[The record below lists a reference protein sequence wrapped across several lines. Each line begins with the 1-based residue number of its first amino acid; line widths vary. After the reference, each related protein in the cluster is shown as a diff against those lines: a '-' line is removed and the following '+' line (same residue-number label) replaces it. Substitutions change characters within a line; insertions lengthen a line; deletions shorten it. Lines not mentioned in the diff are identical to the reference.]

1 MVESRGPATFGVTTA
16 LIVVAT
22 VFVAARFFT
31 RGYIVRSI
39 KNDDWWI
46 LAAWI
51 CSVGFSV
58 AICVA
63 VSDGL
68 GKHNTDIPDYQ
79 KDNLRRAQYA
89 FSILYNPCLML
100 TKTSIIVFY
109 LSVMS
114 EDVDP
119 VFKWCNWITLAL
131 TNVTGAALTFLNI
144 FQCQP
149 IRAGYEYPGPPNP
162 KCTDIV
168 TLYLSSAPVN
178 IITDLALLLLPM
190 PILTGLRLPKK
201 QKIILIVTFSAGA
214 FVAVVDV
221 IRIAYLQEAAIS
233 RLSVETGTGGA
244 SGGRIVESTDF
255 TWYASLSFMWSA
267 IEVNIGLICACV
279 PSLKPLFLKFAPSFI
294 KDDSDDI
301 TPMGSFDNSEKEN
314 VNLSTANTDSNV
326 LTNPAAFRRPTIKE
340 YSGEDDGDYMGFLNM
355 LSGPDDDAPLEKTT
369 SSFGSRKSAKTSSR
383 GLSKTATNNSTV
395 SDFGFVKMDSNKN
408 MLKLS
413 NRQSLWAV
421 AVVTIIFF
429 MWGFARGLLDVLNGQ
444 FQRITNL
451 SDGEALGLHGV
462 YYAGYFVGPL
472 TLGRFMLHRYGFKS
486 TMMAGLCI
494 YGSGTLVFWPAAV
507 LTSYPAFIVSNF
519 IVGFGLS
526 LLEVAA
532 NPYIALCGPL
542 EYAEVRLN
550 FSQAFQAIGQIC
562 SPLLAQR
569 VLFKNIL
576 NGPSLVNVQWT
587 YLGISLFDFALAI
600 VFYYIPLPEAT
611 EDQLEEQA
619 DKRSAVY
626 RTRVGPMRVV
636 WVTLIMGVFG
646 QFCYVG
652 GQEGN
657 GGNAG
662 PLVNA
667 LIRPGSRLTASDF
680 SVLDA
685 TTFAVGRFLGAFLN
699 YLIKPRMILMACFL
713 GIIAVTASQLH
724 AEGYGGIAAVN
735 IGYLFEGSIF
745 PIIFAIS
752 MRGMGD
758 QTFNAAALMTASI
771 SAGALIPPIV
781 WAVENAHDLKYSYSV
796 MLGVLCF
803 GALFPLYLNLVPA
816 ARKQVDP
823 IHENRDR
830 RRRTRKMNKA
840 NRQNSAFSD
849 NSVGEVV
856 PEKEFGIKGILARK
870 KRDHEKHVS
879 GVSFMPESQHVERS
893 LSKETADS
901 AISPK
906 HSVNPWNDD
915 AWDKLDAPEPAHM
928 KSAGSNVAA
937 LSSWTGST
945 SSDEGKNFSEKK
957 DFGDHI
963 ENTGENPDNARK
975 SSTSSN
981 EDNIQVHD
989 SRKPAHHRKARYM
1002 SAVGEESETGRESG
1016 EHEMSGGSG
1025 EDLAPATTQE
1035 TRDWT
1040 EEDDVRDDYHRILRG
1055 L

>member
-1 MVESRGPATFGVTTA
+1 MVESRGPATFGVTLA
-16 LIVVAT
+16 LIIVAT
-22 VFVAARFFT
+22 VFVGARFFT

-51 CSVGFSV
+51 CSVGFSI

-68 GKHNTDIPDYQ
+68 GKHNTDIPYAE
-79 KDNLRRAQYA
+79 KDNLRRAQYT

-131 TNVTGAALTFLNI
+131 TNITGTALTFLNI
-144 FQCQP
+144 FQCRP
-149 IRAGYEYPGPPNP
+149 ISAGYEYPGPPNP

-233 RLSVETGTGGA
+233 RLSVKTDGGTA
-244 SGGRIVESTDF
+244 TGRIVESTDF

-301 TPMGSFDNSEKEN
+301 TPMGSFDAGEKPN
-314 VNLSTANTDSNV
+314 LVLSTDQADTNI
-326 LTNPAAFRRPTIKE
+326 LTNPAAFRRPTVKE
-340 YSGEDDGDYMGFLNM
+340 YSGEDDGDEMGFLNM
-355 LSGPDDDAPLEKTT
+355 LSGPDYDAPV
-369 SSFGSRKSAKTSSR
+369 AKTSSSNSR
-383 GLSKTATNNSTV
+383 KSTNTNSNTNRRALSKTSTNLSTK
-395 SDFGFVKMDSNKN
+395 SDFGFVQMDKNKN

-444 FQRITNL
+444 FQYITNL
-451 SDGEALGLHGV
+451 TDGEALGLHGV

-507 LTSYPAFIVSNF
+507 LTSYPAFLVSNF

-576 NGPSLVNVQWT
+576 TGPSLVNVQWT

-611 EDQLEEQA
+611 AEQLEEQA

-626 RTRVGPMRVV
+626 RTRIGSMRVV

-652 GQEGN
+652 AQEGN
-657 GGNAG
+657 GGNAE
-662 PLVNA
+662 PLVN
-667 LIRPGSRLTASDF
+667 LLRRPGMPSASDF
-680 SVLDA
+680 SALNA

-699 YLIKPRMILMACFL
+699 YLVKPRWILMACFL
-713 GIIAVTASQLH
+713 GIISITASQLH
-724 AEGYGGIAAVN
+724 ADGAGGIAAVN
-735 IGYLFEGSIF
+735 LGYLFEGSIF

-758 QTFNAAALMTASI
+758 QTFNAAAYMTASI
-771 SAGALIPPIV
+771 CSGALIPPMV
-781 WAVENAHDLKYSYSV
+781 WAVKNAHGLRYSYSV

-803 GALFPLYLNLVPA
+803 GALFPIYLNFVPA
-816 ARKQVDP
+816 AKNQVDP

-830 RRRTRKMNKA
+830 RRRTRKADRA
-840 NRQNSAFSD
+840 NRQNSTFSASSAGAD
-849 NSVGEVV
+849 VL
-856 PEKEFGIKGILARK
+856 PEKEFGLMGILARK

-879 GVSFMPESQHVERS
+879 GVSFMPQSQHVERS
-893 LSKETADS
+893 SSIQTDS
-901 AISPK
+901 PISPK
-906 HSVNPWNDD
+906 QNANPWNDN
-915 AWDKLDAPEPAHM
+915 AWDGLDAPEPAHT
-928 KSAGSNVAA
+928 KSAGSNVAV

-945 SSDEGKNFSEKK
+945 SSDEEKNSTEKR
-957 DFGDHI
+957 DFGDSI
-963 ENTGENPDNARK
+963 QTTGDGPDNIRRSSTASSENDVQVYEARK
-975 SSTSSN
+975 TGH
-981 EDNIQVHD
+981 Q
-989 SRKPAHHRKARYM
+989 RKPRHM
-1002 SAVGEESETGRESG
+1002 SSVDEET
-1016 EHEMSGGSG
+1016 EMSGGSG
-1025 EDLAPATTQE
+1025 EDLAPITTQQ

>member
-1 MVESRGPATFGVTTA
+1 MTFGVTTA

-22 VFVAARFFT
+22 VFVGARFFT
-31 RGYIVRSI
+31 RAYIVRSI
-39 KNDDWWI
+39 KHDDWWI

-51 CSVGFSV
+51 FSAGFSI

-63 VSDGL
+63 VSEGL
-68 GKHNTDIPDYQ
+68 GKHNVDIPDSE
-79 KDNLRRAQYA
+79 KDNLRHAQYA

-119 VFKWCNWITLAL
+119 VFKWCNWITLAI
-131 TNVTGAALTFLNI
+131 TNIAGTALTFLNI
-144 FQCQP
+144 FQCSP
-149 IRAGYEYPGPPNP
+149 VSAGYRWPIPTDA

-178 IITDLALLLLPM
+178 IITDLALLFLPM

-221 IRIAYLQEAAIS
+221 VRIAYLQDAAID
-233 RLSVETGTGGA
+233 RLSVTNGGG
-244 SGGRIVESTDF
+244 SGQRIVESTDF

-294 KDDSDDI
+294 KDSTDEIS
-301 TPMGSFDNSEKEN
+301 PMGSFDATEKQDAM
-314 VNLSTANTDSNV
+314 LSPSDNNQSV
-326 LTNPAAFRRPTIKE
+326 LTNPAAFRRPTIQE

-355 LSGPDDDAPLEKTT
+355 LQGPDDDAP
-369 SSFGSRKSAKTSSR
+369 GSNM
-383 GLSKTATNNSTV
+383 GNLSKSTRITSRALSRTVSNNSTT
-395 SDFGFVKMDSNKN
+395 SDFGFVKMDKNKN
-408 MLKLS
+408 MLKLN

-429 MWGFARGLLDVLNGQ
+429 LWGFARGLLDVLNTQ
-444 FQRITNL
+444 FQNISKISN
-451 SDGEALGLHGV
+451 GEALGLHGV
-462 YYAGYFVGPL
+462 YYAGYFIGPL

-507 LTSYPAFIVSNF
+507 LTSFPAFLVSNF
-519 IVGFGLS
+519 IVGYGLS

-576 NGPSLVNVQWT
+576 NGPSLVDVQWA

-611 EDQLEEQA
+611 EEQLEEQA
-619 DKRSAVY
+619 EKRSAVY

-636 WVTLIMGVFG
+636 WVTAIFGVFS

-652 GQEGN
+652 AQEGY

-662 PLVNA
+662 TFVGL
-667 LIRPGSRLTASDF
+667 LRRPGMPTVSDF
-680 SVLDA
+680 NVLNA
-685 TTFAVGRFLGAFLN
+685 TTFAIGRFLGSFLN
-699 YLIKPRMILMACFL
+699 YLVKPRWILMGCFL
-713 GIIAVTASQLH
+713 GIIAINGASLH
-724 AEGYGGIAAVN
+724 TSGAGGIAAVN
-735 IGYLFEGSIF
+735 LGYLFEGSIF
-745 PIIFAIS
+745 PIIFAIC

-771 SAGALIPPIV
+771 CSGALIPPIV
-781 WAVENAHDLKYSYSV
+781 WAVTNAYSLQYSYSV

-803 GALFPLYLNLVPA
+803 GALFPIYLNVLPA
-816 ARKQVDP
+816 AKKQVDP
-823 IHENRDR
+823 IHENRN
-830 RRRTRKMNKA
+830 RRRTRRRLERA
-840 NRQNSAFSD
+840 NRTNSTFS
-849 NSVGEVV
+849 NQSEGEVV
-856 PEKEFGIKGILARK
+856 PEKQFGIKGILARK
-870 KRDHEKHVS
+870 KKEHEKHVS
-879 GVSFMPESQHVERS
+879 GVTFMPVSEHVEQM
-893 LSKETADS
+893 LSKETDS
-901 AISPK
+901 PISPK
-906 HSVNPWNDD
+906 QSVDPWDD
-915 AWDKLDAPEPAHM
+915 NAWGSLSEPEPAYM
-928 KSAGSNVAA
+928 KTVGSNVAA
-937 LSSWTGST
+937 LPSWGGST
-945 SSDEGKNFSEKK
+945 SSDEVKNFDEKK
-957 DFGDHI
+957 DEVDAVHFA
-963 ENTGENPDNARK
+963 GEQPDETTER
-975 SSTSSN
+975 STSDQN
-981 EDNIQVHD
+981 EVQVHE
-989 SRKPAHHRKARYM
+989 SRRNNSQRKQRSSKVRSVQADE
-1002 SAVGEESETGRESG
+1002 AL
-1016 EHEMSGGSG
+1016 MSGGSG
-1025 EDLAPATTQE
+1025 EDLEPVTSQQSRE
-1035 TRDWT
+1035 WT
-1040 EEDDVRDDYHRILRG
+1040 EDDDVRDDYHRILKG
-1055 L
+1055 M